1 MPEFKYPDHTTY
13 LRSNDKYESSK
24 HPPFTGNCG
33 KLLDSTPDEGRVAL
47 WFNEKKGIDKDVYL
61 KAIKYL
67 MKNTQSIKLQS
78 EESNSAYRKAERS
91 VEGDDLPWL
100 DD

>member
-1 MPEFKYPDHTTY
+1 MTEFEYPDNTTY
-13 LRSNDKYESSK
+13 LTINDKYESAK

-33 KLLDSTPDEGRVAL
+33 KLLGSRPSENEIAL
-47 WFNEKKGIDKDVYL
+47 WFNEKKGVDKDSYV

-67 MKNTQSIKLQS
+67 IKNTRSIKLQS
-78 EESNSAYRKAERS
+78 EESNGAYRKAERT
-91 VEGDDLPWL
+91 VEGDDLPW